1 VSPIKA
7 NKQIEVPLGVW
18 TQVEPRIRSGLDPPR
33 GKGAILGD
41 ISRPTA
47 KYREYPCTQSIK
59 STLFGRWQQRCGLS
73 LPVLQ
78 QLVKESYSIIS
89 SVACHES
96 SRSRYLQVHKQ
107 DLICT
112 DGRQYNKA
120 KQNVFFKSK
129 NKINYTYTMYFC
141 TG

>member
-1 VSPIKA
+1 MSVGHTVSPIKA

-41 ISRPTA
+41 ISRHTA

-89 SVACHES
+89 SVAYVMNLHD
-96 SRSRYLQVHKQ
+96 H
-107 DLICT
+107 DICKCT
-112 DGRQYNKA
+112 NK
-120 KQNVFFKSK
+120 
-129 NKINYTYTMYFC
+129 T
-141 TG
+141 